1 MALLSEAKRKEYFKF
16 LGLGEYNKAN
26 IKKFQKTAFPNL
38 PKEWDGNFG
47 TKTNNALRHWRNVY
61 KFTKNFRP
69 EEFKCECGGKYCTGY
84 PTWMKKVELQ
94 NLQSI
99 RTHFGKPVK
108 VTSGM
113 RCSGYNKSL
122 KGSIP
127 KSKHLTGYAADIYI
141 KGVTDTLA
149 GRKSLIKYAKALP
162 NHGYSYCNGYNSN
175 GARISAS
182 YMGSAVHIDSNKPA
196 PKPKKAAPVKLAAT
210 AAVVAP
216 VATTNAAQKIVAK
229 AAEYCWPYGTAK
241 KKYAYSGGSAKSAY
255 KKALKKHMGKEA
267 KVSRSD
273 CGYFV
278 NTCVRAAGL
287 GKLKALPG
295 KASQKYP
302 KLPSTMHIV
311 HKGKAIPSG
320 LLQPGDIIRYR
331 KSGSKQHVMMY
342 FGNGKIA
349 EANRKN
355 CFPHISKD
363 TKKYNKSNVRK
374 STIQVIRAK

>member
-16 LGLGEYNKAN
+16 LGLGEYNKTN
-26 IKKFQKTAFPNL
+26 IKKFQKTAFPNNS
-38 PKEWDGNFG
+38 KEWDGVYG
-47 TKTNNALRHWRNVY
+47 TKTDHALRHWRNVR
-61 KFTKNFRP
+61 KFTKNFKP
-69 EEFKCECGGKYCTGY
+69 EEFRCNCGHCTGY
-84 PTWMKKVELQ
+84 PSWMKKVELQ

-99 RTHFGKPVK
+99 RTHYGKPMK
-108 VTSGM
+108 VTSGL
-113 RCSGYNKSL
+113 RCKWDNSHS
-122 KGSIP
+122 KGSINN
-127 KSKHLTGYAADIYI
+127 SKHLTGYACDFYMA
-141 KGVTDTLA
+141 GVTDSLA
-149 GRKSLIKYAKALP
+149 NRKKAIKYIKTLP
-162 NHGYSYCNGYNSN
+162 NHGYTYGNGYNSN
-175 GARISAS
+175 GVAIRAA
-182 YMGSAVHIDSNKPA
+182 YMGNAIHTDTNKPA
-196 PKPKKAAPVKLAAT
+196 PKPKKPTAPLTTT
-210 AAVVAP
+210 AALSAP
-216 VATTNAAQKIVAK
+216 STAAQKIVAR

-295 KASQKYP
+295 KASQSYP
-302 KLPSTMHIV
+302 KLPSTLKIV

-331 KSGSKQHVMMY
+331 KSGNKQHTMMY
-342 FGNGKIA
+342 FGDGKIA

-363 TKKYNKSNVRK
+363 TKKYNASKVKK

>member
-1 MALLSEAKRKEYFKF
+1 MALLTEAKRKEYFRF
-16 LGLGEYNKAN
+16 LGLGEYNKTN
-26 IKKFQKTAFPNL
+26 IKKFQKTAFPSL
-38 PKEWDGNFG
+38 AKEQDGIYG
-47 TKTNNALRHWRNVY
+47 TKTDYALRHWRNVY
-61 KFTKNFRP
+61 KFTKNFKP
-69 EEFKCECGGKYCTGY
+69 EEFRCECGGKYCTGY
-84 PTWMKKVELQ
+84 PSWMKKVELQ

-99 RTHFGKPVK
+99 RSHYGKPMK
-108 VTSGM
+108 ITSGL
-113 RCSGYNKSL
+113 RCRTMNSKS
-122 KGSIP
+122 KGSINT
-127 KSKHLTGYAADIYI
+127 SKHLTGYAADFYMA
-141 KGVTDTLA
+141 GVTDTLA
-149 GRKSLIKYAKALP
+149 NRKKAIKYIKTLP
-162 NHGYSYCNGYNSN
+162 NHGYTYGNGYNSN
-175 GARISAS
+175 GAAIKAA
-182 YMGSAVHIDSNKPA
+182 YMGNALHTDTNKPKAA
-196 PKPKKAAPVKLAAT
+196 PKPVTPLTTTAAPVASST
-210 AAVVAP
+210 AA
-216 VATTNAAQKIVAK
+216 QRIVAN

-267 KVSRSD
+267 KISRSD

-295 KASQKYP
+295 KASQSYP
-302 KLPSTMHIV
+302 KLPSTLKIV

-331 KSGSKQHVMMY
+331 KSGNKQHTMMY
-342 FGNGKIA
+342 FGDGKIA

-363 TKKYNKSNVRK
+363 TKKYNASKVKK

>member
-1 MALLSEAKRKEYFKF
+1 MALLSEAKRKEYFHDI
-16 LGLGEYNKAN
+16 GLEYNKAT
-26 IKKFQKTAFPNL
+26 IKALQSKYMTRKSDVDGIYGPNT
-38 PKEWDGNFG
+38 DNMV
-47 TKTNNALRHWRNVY
+47 RSVRNTL
-61 KFTKNFRP
+61 KFTKNFDPR
-69 EEFKCECGGKYCTGY
+69 EFRCECGGKYCCGF

-99 RTHFGKPVK
+99 RSHYGKPMK
-108 VTSGM
+108 ITSGM
-113 RCSGYNKSL
+113 RCTRYNNSL
-122 KGSIP
+122 KGSLRS
-127 KSKHLTGYAADIYI
+127 SKHLVGYAADFYI
-141 KGVTDTLA
+141 KGVTDSLS
-149 GRKSLIKYAKALP
+149 GRKALIKYAKTLP
-162 NHGYSYCNGYNSN
+162 NHHYTYGNGYNSN
-175 GARISAS
+175 GAKIAAS
-182 YMGSAVHIDSNKPA
+182 YMASAVHHDTNKA
-196 PKPKKAAPVKLAAT
+196 VTTTVKKAAPSTTVVA
-210 AAVVAP
+210 AAVSS
-216 VATTNAAQKIVAK
+216 TAAQKIVAN
-229 AAEYCWPYGTAK
+229 AAAYCWPYGTAK
-241 KKYAYSGGSAKSAY
+241 KKYAYSTGSAKSAY

-295 KASQKYP
+295 KASQSYP
-302 KLPSTMHIV
+302 KLPSTLKIV

-331 KSGSKQHVMMY
+331 KSGNKQHTMMY
-342 FGNGKIA
+342 FGDGKIA

-363 TKKYNKSNVRK
+363 TKKYNASKVKK

>member
-1 MALLSEAKRKEYFKF
+1 MALLSEAKRKEYFNF
-16 LGLGEYNKAN
+16 LGLGEYGKNN

-38 PKEWDGNFG
+38 PKEWDGVYG
-47 TKTNNALRHWRNVY
+47 TKTDYALRHWRNVY
-61 KFTKNFRP
+61 KFTKNFKP
-69 EEFKCECGGKYCTGY
+69 EEFRCKCGHCTGY
-84 PTWMKKVELQ
+84 PSWMKKVELQ
-94 NLQSI
+94 NLQTI
-99 RTHFGKPVK
+99 RTHYGKPMK
-108 VTSGM
+108 VTSGL
-113 RCSGYNKSL
+113 RCKWDNSHS
-122 KGSIP
+122 KGSI
-127 KSKHLTGYAADIYI
+127 KNSKHLTGYACDFYMA
-141 KGVTDTLA
+141 GVTDSLA
-149 GRKSLIKYAKALP
+149 NRKKAIKWIKTLP
-162 NHGYSYCNGYNSN
+162 NHGYTYGNGYNSN
-175 GARISAS
+175 GVAIRAS
-182 YMGSAVHIDSNKPA
+182 YMGNALHTDTNKPA
-196 PKPKKAAPVKLAAT
+196 PKPKKPTTPLTTT
-210 AAVVAP
+210 AAL
-216 VATTNAAQKIVAK
+216 ATPSTAAQKIVAK

-267 KVSRSD
+267 KISRSD

-287 GKLKALPG
+287 GKFKALPA

-311 HKGKAIPSG
+311 HKGKIPSG

-331 KSGSKQHVMMY
+331 KNGNKQHVMMY
-342 FGNGKIA
+342 YGDGKIA

-363 TKKYNKSNVRK
+363 TKKYNADKVKK

>member
-1 MALLSEAKRKEYFKF
+1 MALLSEAKRKEYFHDI
-16 LGLGEYNKAN
+16 GLEYNKAT
-26 IKKFQKTAFPNL
+26 IKALQSKYMTRKSDVDGIYGPNT
-38 PKEWDGNFG
+38 DNMV
-47 TKTNNALRHWRNVY
+47 RSVRNTL
-61 KFTKNFRP
+61 KFTKNFDPR
-69 EEFKCECGGKYCTGY
+69 EFRCECGGKYCCGF

-99 RTHFGKPVK
+99 RSHYGKPMK
-108 VTSGM
+108 ITSGM
-113 RCSGYNKSL
+113 RCTRYNNSL
-122 KGSIP
+122 KGSLRS
-127 KSKHLTGYAADIYI
+127 SKHLTGYAADFYI
-141 KGVTDTLA
+141 KGVTDSLS
-149 GRKSLIKYAKALP
+149 GRKALIKYAKTLP
-162 NHGYSYCNGYNSN
+162 NHHYTYCNGYNSN
-175 GARISAS
+175 GAKIAAS
-182 YMGSAVHIDSNKPA
+182 YMGSSVHHDTNKAVTTTVKKSA
-196 PKPKKAAPVKLAAT
+196 PSTAT
-210 AAVVAP
+210 VVAAAVSS
-216 VATTNAAQKIVAK
+216 TAAQKIVAK

-267 KVSRSD
+267 KISRSD

-295 KASQKYP
+295 KASQSYP
-302 KLPSTMHIV
+302 KLPSTLHIV

-331 KSGSKQHVMMY
+331 KNGNKQHTMMY
-342 FGNGKIA
+342 FGDGKIA

-363 TKKYNKSNVRK
+363 TKKYNASNVKK
-374 STIQVIRAK
+374 SSIQVIRVK